1 MSGHEQRP
9 GDYRVICDFSGFK
22 CWASETVKTHD
33 GFRVMRRFAG
43 EETQR
48 HPQEFVRGRPDD
60 QRVHWSRPEATD
72 TFLAVGDVTADDL

>member
-9 GDYRVICDFSGFK
+9 GDWRCICDFSGFK

-33 GFRVMRRFAG
+33 GFRVLKRFAG

-48 HPQEFVRGRPDD
+48 HPQELVRGRPDN
-60 QRVHWSRPEATD
+60 QRVAWARPEPTD
-72 TFLAVGDVTADDL
+72 TFLSPGDVTPSDL